1 MEEKDGLE
9 KFFDKFGEERFWE
22 LYEKEI
28 NPVSEVLDILVQ
40 TYGTEEHKQ
49 RAAEIWGR
57 VTIDFR
63 EWMIKY
69 IDGFL
74 PPVFLLLFFVLNVD
88 IIKP

>member
-1 MEEKDGLE
+1 MDEEDGLE

-49 RAAEIWGR
+49 RAAEIWSR

-63 EWMIKY
+63 E
-69 IDGFL
+69 
-74 PPVFLLLFFVLNVD
+74 
-88 IIKP
+88 